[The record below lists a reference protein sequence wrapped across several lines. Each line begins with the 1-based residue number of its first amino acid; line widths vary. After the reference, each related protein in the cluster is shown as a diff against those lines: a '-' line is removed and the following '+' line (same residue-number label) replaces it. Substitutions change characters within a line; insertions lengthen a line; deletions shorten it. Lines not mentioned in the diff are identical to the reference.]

1 MYLERMQL
9 LTRLT
14 IGRSTVPI
22 EVRQRKGA
30 SRRPIGCGMKLK
42 KKIFD
47 THVEIEPHGDCSQHC
62 HSMEFADMRKK
73 NSAVRRDG
81 GCEVGKGYIE
91 RARFE
96 QTSILRSLLS

>member
-9 LTRLT
+9 LTWLT

-30 SRRPIGCGMKLK
+30 SRRPIGCAMKLK

-47 THVEIEPHGDCSQHC
+47 THIEIELHGDCSQHC

-73 NSAVRRDG
+73 
-81 GCEVGKGYIE
+81 
-91 RARFE
+91 
-96 QTSILRSLLS
+96 TLL